1 LIIINEFPIITVMD
15 QTVLPEVTVRFEDG
29 YADLSF
35 GLVNVRRDADGLF
48 RLVAR
53 GVYRG
58 MQIGFGVNL
67 SSTWERQMLEDPEM
81 PIYFG
86 WADLISLGGESDAF
100 LQTLDEVYHTNINPE
115 KMQDRVAYIAV
126 SLEGDPVHVEHTS
139 VILKL
144 FFESETEERD
154 ADFFLNIDPTRS
166 SVEFREKDT
175 EFRRGIVLSLMR
187 TQ

>member
-1 LIIINEFPIITVMD
+1 
-15 QTVLPEVTVRFEDG
+15 
-29 YADLSF
+29 
-35 GLVNVRRDADGLF
+35 
-48 RLVAR
+48 
-53 GVYRG
+53 
-58 MQIGFGVNL
+58 
-67 SSTWERQMLEDPEM
+67 
-81 PIYFG
+81 
-86 WADLISLGGESDAF
+86 
-100 LQTLDEVYHTNINPE
+100 
-115 KMQDRVAYIAV
+115 MQDRVAYIAV
-126 SLEGDPVHVEHTS
+126 SLEGDPVHAEHTS